1 MLKRM
6 RRSADLLMVFFVG
19 HLSMVTGGAVCVVPG
34 MQAMAGTGGPAAHG
48 VMAPMVGMS
57 DGATRATRA
66 LSPSAMAANGTSS
79 GQPPCSGPA
88 PGSCLASMPC
98 TTALGADATVSL
110 SVPPVEASAAYTFA
124 VLMPASSGSEPE
136 LPPPRA

>member
-6 RRSADLLMVFFVG
+6 RRSAGLLMALFVG

-34 MQAMAGTGGPAAHG
+34 MQAMAETAGPAAQG
-48 VMAPMVGMS
+48 AMAPMVGMS
-57 DGATRATRA
+57 EGATRAT
-66 LSPSAMAANGTSS
+66 SPSAMPADGTSS

-88 PGSCLASMPC
+88 PGSCMASMPC
-98 TTALGADATVSL
+98 TTALGADAAVSL
-110 SVPPVEASAAYTFA
+110 SAPPVQAAAAYTFA
-124 VLMPASSGSEPE
+124 ALMPASSGSAPE